1 MTTLMIEHRV
11 ADYATWREVYDAV
24 EPVRASGGVRSHR
37 VLQQAGDP
45 NHVVVEH
52 VFDDAA
58 SAGAFLENPDLRD
71 VMARGG
77 VIPDSVR
84 PLLLENAR

>member
-1 MTTLMIEHRV
+1 MTTLLIEHRV
-11 ADYATWREVYDAV
+11 ADYDAWREVYDSV
-24 EPVRASGGVRSHR
+24 EPVRASSGVRSHR

-52 VFDDAA
+52 VFADAA
-58 SAGAFLENPDLRD
+58 SAGAFMENPGLREA
-71 VMARGG
+71 MGRAG

-84 PLLLENAR
+84 PLLLEDAR

>member
-11 ADYATWREVYDAV
+11 ADYDAWREVYDSV
-24 EPVRASGGVRSHR
+24 EPVRASNGVRSHR
-37 VLQQAGDP
+37 VLQQADDP

-52 VFDDAA
+52 VFADAA
-58 SAGAFLENPDLRD
+58 AAAAFVENPGLRD
-71 VMARGG
+71 AMASAG

-84 PLLLENAR
+84 PLILEDAR